1 MATPEI
7 LVTGASVGRQGATGN
22 QVARMLLERGIAVR
36 RAGTFPGLSDDHLR
50 IAVRTPADNERLLA
64 ALAEVL

>member
-22 QVARMLLERGIAVR
+22 HVTRMLLERGVPVR
-36 RAGTFPGLSDDHLR
+36 ALVHRDDERSNKHPGDRSFQKTHGMDF
-50 IAVRTPADNERLLA
+50 
-64 ALAEVL
+64 